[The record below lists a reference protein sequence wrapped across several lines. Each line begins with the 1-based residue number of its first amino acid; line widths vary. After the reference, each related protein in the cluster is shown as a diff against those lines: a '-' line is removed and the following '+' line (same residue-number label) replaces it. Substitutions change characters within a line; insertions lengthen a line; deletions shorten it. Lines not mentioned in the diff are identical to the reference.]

1 MRRAF
6 TLVELIVVIVI
17 LAILAG
23 VAIPRYMNQNEFAK
37 TAKLQD
43 YLGKVRS
50 AVGHF
55 RLKASV
61 DGAERYPT
69 WQELCT
75 QTTVLEGFTSSGSY
89 MSGGDSYEFFINPFS
104 RAPGVFGTTAGDGV
118 LTAAQAA
125 AHTVPG
131 AVNTTNHGWVYFYDN
146 TVSPPVFFFYSA
158 SQATTTVPDGSGGYR
173 AANEL

>member
-6 TLVELIVVIVI
+6 TLIELIVVIVI

-23 VAIPRYMNQNEFAK
+23 VAIPRYVNQSEQAK

-50 AVGHF
+50 AVAMF

-75 QTTVLEGFTSSGSY
+75 QGTIIEGFTTSGSY
-89 MSGGDSYEFFINPFS
+89 MSGGSSYEFFINPFNNAS
-104 RAPGVFGTTAGDGV
+104 GVFGTTAGAGI
-118 LTAAQAA
+118 LTATQAA
-125 AHTVPG
+125 NRVVP
-131 AVNTTNHGWVYFYDN
+131 ASVNATHGWIYFYDN
-146 TVSPPVFFFYSA
+146 TVTPPIFHFYSA
-158 SQATTTVPDGSGGYR
+158 SQAPTTVPTTGGYKN
-173 AANEL
+173 ANEL

>member
-1 MRRAF
+1 VRRAF
-6 TLVELIVVIVI
+6 TLIELIVVIVV

-23 VAIPRYMNQNEFAK
+23 VAIPRYMNQNEYAK

-50 AVGHF
+50 AVAQF

-75 QTTVLEGFTSSGSY
+75 QGTVLDGFATTGSY
-89 MSGGDSYEFFINPFS
+89 MYSGSSFEFFVNPFNN
-104 RAPGVFGTTAGDGV
+104 APGIFGANTGNITQI
-118 LTAAQAA
+118 QAA
-125 AHTVPG
+125 AGTIPTSASSV
-131 AVNTTNHGWVYFYDN
+131 HGWVYFLN
-146 TVSPPVFFFYSA
+146 NSVSPPVFHFYSA
-158 SQATTTVPDGSGGYR
+158 SPATTTVPNGSGGYK

>member
-23 VAIPRYMNQNEFAK
+23 VAIPRYMNQNEYAK

-75 QTTVLEGFTSSGSY
+75 QGTVLEGFSTSGTL
-89 MSGGDSYEFFINPFS
+89 MSGGSSYEFFPNPFTQ
-104 RAPGVFGTTAGDGV
+104 AKGV
-118 LTAAQAA
+118 LGTVPADGNLTTMQAS
-125 AHTVPG
+125 AHTIPG
-131 AVNTTNHGWVYFYDN
+131 AATSDHGWVYYYDN
-146 TVSPPVFFFYSA
+146 LVSPPVFHFYSA
-158 SQATTTVPDGSGGYR
+158 SPAQTTVPNGSGGFK

>member
-6 TLVELIVVIVI
+6 TLIELIVVIVI

-23 VAIPRYMNQNEFAK
+23 VAIPRYMGQNEYAK

-50 AVGHF
+50 AVSHF

-75 QTTVLEGFTSSGSY
+75 QGTVLDGFSTTGSLMWSGS
-89 MSGGDSYEFFINPFS
+89 SYEFFPHPFS
-104 RAPGVFGTTAGDGV
+104 AAKGVFGTVPGDGY
-118 LTAAQAA
+118 LNATQAA
-125 AHTVPG
+125 NHVVPSG
-131 AVNTTNHGWVYFYDN
+131 VTSNHAWVYFYDN
-146 TVSPPVFFFYSA
+146 SVSPPVFHFYSA
-158 SQATTTVPDGSGGYR
+158 DQSTTTVPNGSGGFR